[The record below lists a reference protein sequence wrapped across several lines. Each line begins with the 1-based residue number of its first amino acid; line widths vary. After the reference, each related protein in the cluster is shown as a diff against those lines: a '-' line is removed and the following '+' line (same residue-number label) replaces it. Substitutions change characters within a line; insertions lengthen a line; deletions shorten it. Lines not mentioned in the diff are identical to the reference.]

1 MDRCSSMQGD
11 FHLNAEIELLTHT
24 VEAQTT
30 KQITNIRLL
39 LSSPTMAN
47 VSNLVWKKHL
57 SSPTHG

>member
-1 MDRCSSMQGD
+1 MQGD